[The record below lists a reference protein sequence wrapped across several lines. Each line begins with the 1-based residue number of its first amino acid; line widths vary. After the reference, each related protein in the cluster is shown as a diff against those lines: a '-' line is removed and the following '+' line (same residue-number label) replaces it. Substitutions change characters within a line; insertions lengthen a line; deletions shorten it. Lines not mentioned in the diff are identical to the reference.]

1 MRVLHVGDIA
11 RVAIHLCRFLRA
23 EGIEANVLVAR
34 KEGEPAFPSEPWI
47 RCLPR
52 RDFVR
57 SSLGLLRHAIALGRQ
72 CDILHGHALGNIVT
86 MVTGRPYIAQF
97 HGSDVREVAVS
108 SRGWG
113 PLLRLAA
120 RRADR
125 VLVSTP
131 DLIDYLQTVGLSR
144 EKIEFLPN
152 PVDTTVFAPVPPS
165 LDLHDGHAAV
175 ILHPT
180 RPQSIKRTE
189 WLFQAYARLWRDYD
203 VILYAVDHGTDSPQS
218 REIRQLVR
226 QLGLTSVRF
235 LPRIPLSEMPRYLNA
250 ADIVAD
256 QFSGLPA
263 FSLVGLEAMACAKPL
278 VASLPDTP
286 GFYGRNAPVVR
297 SNSVD
302 DVERALRFL
311 LENPHEWHRI
321 GEACRAWVETH
332 HAPSV
337 VVNRLIR
344 IYGEVVEVT

>member
-1 MRVLHVGDIA
+1 MLVLHVGDIA
-11 RVAIHLCRFLRA
+11 RVATNLCQLLRA
-23 EGIEANVLVAR
+23 EGIEANLLVTR
-34 KEGEPAFPSEPWI
+34 KEGESAFPSEPWI
-47 RCLPR
+47 RCLPW
-52 RDFVR
+52 RDFMR
-57 SSLGLLRHAIALGRQ
+57 SGMSLLWHAIALGRQ
-72 CDILHGHALGNIVT
+72 CDVLHGHALGSIVA
-86 MVTGRPYIAQF
+86 MATGRPYVAQF
-97 HGSDVREVAVS
+97 HGSDAREVAVS

-120 RRADR
+120 RRAAR

-152 PVDTTVFAPVPPS
+152 PVDTTMFAPAPSS
-165 LDLHDGHAAV
+165 LDLRDGHAAV

-203 VILYAVDHGTDSPQS
+203 VILYAVDHGADSPQAG
-218 REIRQLVR
+218 EICQLIR
-226 QLGLTSVRF
+226 QLGLTNVRF

-256 QFSGLPA
+256 QFSGLAA

-278 VASLPDTP
+278 VASLPNTP
-286 GFYGRNAPVVR
+286 GFYGRNAPVMR

-302 DVERALRFL
+302 DLERALRFL
-311 LENPHEWHRI
+311 LENPHEWPRI

-337 VVNRLIR
+337 VVNQLMR
-344 IYGEVVEVT
+344 IYAEVAKVA